1 VSAGAASAAPAAP
14 IAAQPAWVQDLRR
27 KYLAGQ
33 ATIFVLHGNVF
44 DQVVQSD
51 GRWMLGEYLVSR
63 LFGASKGLV
72 FELGW
77 SQGLRVAGG
86 KAVAALR
93 GAPPDSSPDL
103 PDLPPELRR
112 LEMPAAELAGGLGDA
127 LRALENAFHKYS
139 AALVVPYAGT
149 LLPASDVALMSNDE
163 RATLTT
169 LHRWSLDNHLSR
181 RDCVVVLVCESLQE
195 IHPSLLSSP
204 RVAAIEV
211 PLPDIDVRRRVVA
224 GVASR
229 LAPADVEL
237 VALHTS
243 GLRAVQIEGLV
254 AAPTASALDEEQR
267 FAIIARLLDGQPN
280 APGRARQMAAITAG
294 KTEQEIIDLVAPA
307 APARRDGDDAAQ
319 AEELVRVIQRRKR
332 EIIEKECAGL
342 LSFMESRH
350 GLEAVGGNERLKT
363 ELMDIARQMKT
374 GNRRLAPMG
383 LLCVGPM
390 GSGKTFVVRAFLKE
404 AGLTGVALKNI
415 RSKWQG
421 ATEANLERVLAT
433 VKAMGPIAVVIDES
447 DRSVGGKEQADT
459 DGGVSAR
466 VMARLKEFMSDTD
479 NRGLVLFILMTNR
492 PDRIETDL
500 KRPGRLDRK
509 LPFFYCETAAERADV
524 LRAILRNDG
533 AQALDRAGLHALCE
547 PLAGYSNADLE
558 AVGLLALAF
567 AARANAALDLAHI
580 QSAIA
585 DFIPSR
591 EEDMIRLMELLA
603 AQETSRRSLLPER
616 FNALSTADINA
627 TVAALKRALREGA

>member
-1 VSAGAASAAPAAP
+1 MTKD
-14 IAAQPAWVQDLRR
+14 IARIPAQPTWIEDLRQ
-27 KYLAGQ
+27 KYLAGN

-44 DQVVQSD
+44 DKVVQPD
-51 GRWMLGEYLVSR
+51 GSWMLGEYLVSK
-63 LFGASKGLV
+63 LFGPSKGVV

-93 GAPPDSSPDL
+93 TALDAPPSDL
-103 PDLPPELRR
+103 PSDLRK
-112 LEMPAAELAGGLGDA
+112 LEMPAATLAGGLGDA
-127 LRALENAFHKYS
+127 LRSLENAFYKYS
-139 AALVVPYAGT
+139 AALVLPYAGT
-149 LLPASDVALMSNDE
+149 LLPATDVAMMSNDE

-169 LHRWSLDNHLSR
+169 LHRWSLDNQLSR

-204 RVAAIEV
+204 RVVAIEI
-211 PLPDIDVRRRVVA
+211 PLPDLNVRRSVVA
-224 GVASR
+224 GAASNLSMSDIER
-229 LAPADVEL
+229 

-254 AAPTASALDEEQR
+254 ASPTPSALDEDHR
-267 FAIIARLLDGQPN
+267 FAIIFRLLDGQAN
-280 APGRARQMAAITAG
+280 AENRARQMAAITAG
-294 KTEQEIIDLVAPA
+294 KTEQEIIDLVSPSAQIREGAPY
-307 APARRDGDDAAQ
+307 
-319 AEELVRVIQRRKR
+319 AEELVRVIHDRKR

-342 LSFMESRH
+342 LSFMESKH
-350 GLEAVGGNERLKT
+350 GLEAVGGNEKLKA

-421 ATEANLERVLAT
+421 TTEANLERVLAT
-433 VKAMGPIAVVIDES
+433 VKAMGPIAVVIDEC
-447 DRSVGGKEQADT
+447 DRSFGGKEQADT
-459 DGGVSAR
+459 DGGVSSR
-466 VMARLKEFMSDTD
+466 MMARLKEFMSDTD
-479 NRGLVLFILMTNR
+479 NRGQVLFILMTNR

-509 LPFFYCETAAERADV
+509 VPFFYCETAAERADV
-524 LRAILRNDG
+524 LRAILRKDG
-533 AQALDRAGLHALCE
+533 AERLNRSGLEALCE
-547 PLAGYSNADLE
+547 LLEGYSNADLE
-558 AVGLLALAF
+558 AVGLLALEF
-567 AARANAALDLAHI
+567 ASRADVPLDLPYI
-580 QSAIA
+580 QSAIE

-591 EEDMIRLMELLA
+591 EEDMIQLMELLA

-616 FNALSTADINA
+616 FNVLSTADINGK
-627 TVAALKRALREGA
+627 VAELKRVLREGA

>member
-1 VSAGAASAAPAAP
+1 MTKD
-14 IAAQPAWVQDLRR
+14 IARIPAQPAWVEDLRQ

-44 DQVVQSD
+44 DKVVQPD
-51 GRWMLGEYLVSR
+51 GGWMLGEYLVSK

-86 KAVAALR
+86 KSVAALR
-93 GAPPDSSPDL
+93 VTPDAPPS
-103 PDLPPELRR
+103 DLPPDLRKF
-112 LEMPAAELAGGLGDA
+112 EMPAATLAGGLGDA
-127 LRALENAFHKYS
+127 LRSLETAFHRYS
-139 AALVVPYAGT
+139 AALVLPYAGT
-149 LLPASDVALMSNDE
+149 LLPATDVAMMSNDE

-169 LHRWSLDNHLSR
+169 LHRWSLDNQLSR

-204 RVAAIEV
+204 RVAAIEI
-211 PLPDIDVRRRVVA
+211 PLPDLDIRRSVVA
-224 GVASR
+224 SAASNLS
-229 LAPADVEL
+229 LADIEN

-243 GLRAVQIEGLV
+243 GLRAIQIEGLV
-254 AAPTASALDEEQR
+254 ASPTPSALNEDQR
-267 FAIIARLLDGQPN
+267 FAIIFRLLDGQAN
-280 APGRARQMAAITAG
+280 AESRAHQMAAITAG
-294 KTEQEIIDLVAPA
+294 KTEQEIIDLVAPSA
-307 APARRDGDDAAQ
+307 QAREDAPH
-319 AEELVRVIQRRKR
+319 AEELVRVIHDRKR
-332 EIIEKECAGL
+332 EIIEKECSGL
-342 LSFMESRH
+342 LSFMESKH
-350 GLEAVGGNERLKT
+350 GLEAVGGNGRLKT
-363 ELMDIARQMKT
+363 ELMDIARQVKT

-421 ATEANLERVLAT
+421 TTEANLERVLAT

-447 DRSVGGKEQADT
+447 DRSFGGKEQADT

-479 NRGLVLFILMTNR
+479 NRGQVLFILMTNR
-492 PDRIETDL
+492 PDRLETDL

-509 LPFFYCETAAERADV
+509 VPFFYCETAAERADV
-524 LRAILRNDG
+524 LRAILRKDG
-533 AQALDRAGLHALCE
+533 AERLDRSGLEALCK
-547 PLAGYSNADLE
+547 PLEGYSNADLE
-558 AVGLLALAF
+558 AVGLLALEF
-567 AARANAALDLAHI
+567 ASRANVPLDLPYI
-580 QSAIA
+580 QSAIE

-591 EEDMIRLMELLA
+591 EEDMIQLMELLA

-616 FNALSTADINA
+616 FNALSTADINGK
-627 TVAALKRALREGA
+627 VAELKRALREGA

>member
-1 VSAGAASAAPAAP
+1 MIKDTARIP
-14 IAAQPAWVQDLRR
+14 AQPAWVEDLRQ

-33 ATIFVLHGNVF
+33 ATIFVLYGNVF
-44 DQVVQSD
+44 DKVVQPD
-51 GRWMLGEYLVSR
+51 GSWMLGEYLVSR
-63 LFGASKGLV
+63 LFGSSKGLV

-86 KAVAALR
+86 KSVAALR
-93 GAPPDSSPDL
+93 TTPDAPPS
-103 PDLPPELRR
+103 DLPPDLRKF
-112 LEMPAAELAGGLGDA
+112 EMPAATLAGGLGDA
-127 LRALENAFHKYS
+127 LRSLENAFHKYS
-139 AALVVPYAGT
+139 AALVLPYAGT
-149 LLPASDVALMSNDE
+149 LLPATDVAMMSNDE

-169 LHRWSLDNHLSR
+169 LHRWSLDNQLSR

-211 PLPDIDVRRRVVA
+211 PLPDLDIRRSVVA
-224 GVASR
+224 SAAPNLS
-229 LAPADVEL
+229 PADVER

-243 GLRAVQIEGLV
+243 GLRAIQIEGLV
-254 AAPTASALDEEQR
+254 ASPSPSALDEDQR
-267 FAIIARLLDGQPN
+267 FAIISRLLDGQTN
-280 APGRARQMAAITAG
+280 AESRARQMAAITAG
-294 KTEQEIIDLVAPA
+294 KTEQEIVDLVAPSA
-307 APARRDGDDAAQ
+307 QARDDAPQ
-319 AEELVRVIQRRKR
+319 TQELVRVIQDRKR

-342 LSFMESRH
+342 LSFMESRQ
-350 GLEAVGGNERLKT
+350 GLEAVGGNEKIKT

-374 GNRRLAPMG
+374 GNSRLAPMG

-421 ATEANLERVLAT
+421 TTEANLERVLAT
-433 VKAMGPIAVVIDES
+433 VKAMGPIAVVMDES
-447 DRSVGGKEQADT
+447 DRSFGGKEQADT

-479 NRGLVLFILMTNR
+479 NRGQVLFILMTNR

-509 LPFFYCETAAERADV
+509 VPFFYCETAAERADV
-524 LRAILRNDG
+524 LRAILRKDG
-533 AQALDRAGLHALCE
+533 AERLDRTGLQALCE
-547 PLAGYSNADLE
+547 PLQGYSNADLE
-558 AVGLLALAF
+558 AVGLLALELAS
-567 AARANAALDLAHI
+567 RANAALDLPYI
-580 QSAIA
+580 KSAIE

-591 EEDMIRLMELLA
+591 EEDMIQLMELLA

-616 FNALSTADINA
+616 FNALTTAQINGK
-627 TVAALKRALREGA
+627 VAELKRALREEG

>member
-1 VSAGAASAAPAAP
+1 MIKDTARIP
-14 IAAQPAWVQDLRR
+14 AQPAWVEDLRQ

-33 ATIFVLHGNVF
+33 ATIFVLYGNVF
-44 DQVVQSD
+44 DKVVQPD
-51 GRWMLGEYLVSR
+51 GSWMLGEYLVSR
-63 LFGASKGLV
+63 LFGSSKGLV

-86 KAVAALR
+86 KSVAALR
-93 GAPPDSSPDL
+93 TTPDAPPS
-103 PDLPPELRR
+103 DLPPDLRK
-112 LEMPAAELAGGLGDA
+112 LEMPAATLAGGLGDA
-127 LRALENAFHKYS
+127 LRSLENAFHKYS
-139 AALVVPYAGT
+139 AALVLPYAGT
-149 LLPASDVALMSNDE
+149 LLPATDVAMMSNDE

-169 LHRWSLDNHLSR
+169 LHRWSLDNQLSR

-204 RVAAIEV
+204 RVSAIEV
-211 PLPDIDVRRRVVA
+211 PLPDLDVRRSVVA
-224 GVASR
+224 SAAPNLS
-229 LAPADVEL
+229 PADIES

-254 AAPTASALDEEQR
+254 ASPAPSALDEDQR
-267 FAIIARLLDGQPN
+267 FAIISRLLDGQTN
-280 APGRARQMAAITAG
+280 AESRARQMAAITAG
-294 KTEQEIIDLVAPA
+294 KTEQEIVDLVAPSA
-307 APARRDGDDAAQ
+307 QARDDAPQ
-319 AEELVRVIQRRKR
+319 TQELVRVIHDRKR

-342 LSFMESRH
+342 LSFMESRQ
-350 GLEAVGGNERLKT
+350 GLEAVGGNEKIKT

-374 GNRRLAPMG
+374 GNSRLAPMG

-447 DRSVGGKEQADT
+447 DRSFGGKEQADT

-479 NRGLVLFILMTNR
+479 NRGQVLFILMTNR

-509 LPFFYCETAAERADV
+509 VPFFYCETAVERADV
-524 LRAILRNDG
+524 LRAILRKDG
-533 AQALDRAGLHALCE
+533 AERLDRTGLQALCE
-547 PLAGYSNADLE
+547 PLQGYSNADLE
-558 AVGLLALAF
+558 AVGLLALELAS
-567 AARANAALDLAHI
+567 RANAALDLPYI
-580 QSAIA
+580 KSAIE

-591 EEDMIRLMELLA
+591 EEDMIQLMELLA

-616 FNALSTADINA
+616 FNALTTAQINGK
-627 TVAALKRALREGA
+627 VAELKRALREEG

>member
-1 VSAGAASAAPAAP
+1 MTKD
-14 IAAQPAWVQDLRR
+14 IARIPAQPAWVEDLRQ

-44 DQVVQSD
+44 DKVVQPD
-51 GRWMLGEYLVSR
+51 GSWMLSEYLVSK
-63 LFGASKGLV
+63 LFGSSKGLV

-77 SQGLRVAGG
+77 SQGLRVVGG
-86 KAVAALR
+86 KSVAALR
-93 GAPPDSSPDL
+93 ATPDAPPSDL
-103 PDLPPELRR
+103 PSDLRK
-112 LEMPAAELAGGLGDA
+112 LEMPAATLAGGLGDA
-127 LRALENAFHKYS
+127 LRSLENAFHKYS
-139 AALVVPYAGT
+139 AALVLPYAGT
-149 LLPASDVALMSNDE
+149 LLPASDVAMMSNDE

-169 LHRWSLDNHLSR
+169 LHRWSLDNQLSR

-211 PLPDIDVRRRVVA
+211 PLPDLDVRRSVVA
-224 GVASR
+224 SAAPNLS
-229 LAPADVEL
+229 LADIER

-254 AAPTASALDEEQR
+254 ASPTPSALDEDQR
-267 FAIIARLLDGQPN
+267 FAIIFRLLDGQAN
-280 APGRARQMAAITAG
+280 AESRARQMAAITAG
-294 KTEQEIIDLVAPA
+294 KTEQEIVDLVAPSA
-307 APARRDGDDAAQ
+307 QAQEDAPH
-319 AEELVRVIQRRKR
+319 AEELVRVIHDRKR

-342 LSFMESRH
+342 LSFMESKQ

-421 ATEANLERVLAT
+421 TTEANLERVLAT

-447 DRSVGGKEQADT
+447 DRSFGGKEQADT

-479 NRGLVLFILMTNR
+479 NRGQVLFILMTNR

-509 LPFFYCETAAERADV
+509 VPFFYCETAAERADV
-524 LRAILRNDG
+524 LRAILRKDG
-533 AQALDRAGLHALCE
+533 AERLDHTGLEALCG
-547 PLAGYSNADLE
+547 PLEGYSNADLE
-558 AVGLLALAF
+558 AVGLLALEF
-567 AARANAALDLAHI
+567 ASRANVPLDLPYI
-580 QSAIA
+580 KSAIE

-591 EEDMIRLMELLA
+591 EEDMIQLMELLA

-616 FNALSTADINA
+616 FNSLSTADINGK
-627 TVAALKRALREGA
+627 VAELKRALREA

>member
-1 VSAGAASAAPAAP
+1 MTAGSAP
-14 IAAQPAWVQDLRR
+14 IPAQPAWVEDLRQ

-33 ATIFVLHGNVF
+33 ATIFVLYGNVF
-44 DQVVQSD
+44 DKVVQPD

-93 GAPPDSSPDL
+93 SAPDAPPS
-103 PDLPPELRR
+103 DLPPDLRK
-112 LEMPAAELAGGLGDA
+112 LEMPAAALAGGLGDA
-127 LRALENAFHKYS
+127 LRSLENAFLKYS
-139 AALVVPYAGT
+139 SALVMPYAGT
-149 LLPASDVALMSNDE
+149 LLPATDVALMSNDE

-169 LHRWSLDNHLSR
+169 LHRWSLDNQLSR

-195 IHPSLLSSP
+195 VHPALLSSP

-211 PLPDIDVRRRVVA
+211 PLPDLDVRRAVVA
-224 GVASR
+224 AAAAGLS
-229 LAPADVEL
+229 PADVEL
-237 VALHTS
+237 IALHTS

-254 AAPTASALDEEQR
+254 AAPTASALDEAQR
-267 FAIIARLLDGQPN
+267 YAIIARLLGGQPN
-280 APGRARQMAAITAG
+280 AENRARQMAAITAG
-294 KTEQEIIDLVAPA
+294 KTEQEIVDLVAPSA
-307 APARRDGDDAAQ
+307 QVRDDGAHTG
-319 AEELVRVIQRRKR
+319 ELVRVIHDRKR

-342 LSFMESRH
+342 LSFMESKQ
-350 GLEAVGGNERLKT
+350 GLEAVGGNEKIKA
-363 ELMDIARQMKT
+363 ELMDIAGQMKT

-447 DRSVGGKEQADT
+447 DRSFGGKEQADT

-479 NRGLVLFILMTNR
+479 NRGQVLFILMTNR

-509 LPFFYCETAAERADV
+509 VPFFYCETAAERADV
-524 LRAILRNDG
+524 LRAILRKDG
-533 AQALDRAGLHALCE
+533 AERLDRAGLEALCE

-558 AVGLLALAF
+558 AVGLLALEF
-567 AARANAALDLAHI
+567 ASRANAALDLPYI

-591 EEDMIRLMELLA
+591 EEDMIALMELLA

-616 FNALSTADINA
+616 FNALSTAEINGK
-627 TVAALKRALREGA
+627 VAQLKRALDEGA

>member
-1 VSAGAASAAPAAP
+1 MTKDTARIP
-14 IAAQPAWVQDLRR
+14 AQPAWVEDLRQ

-33 ATIFVLHGNVF
+33 ATIFVLYGNVF
-44 DQVVQSD
+44 DKVVQPD
-51 GRWMLGEYLVSR
+51 GGWMLGEYLTSR
-63 LFGASKGLV
+63 LFGSSKGLV

-86 KAVAALR
+86 KSVAALR
-93 GAPPDSSPDL
+93 ASPDAPPSDL
-103 PDLPPELRR
+103 PSDLRK
-112 LEMPAAELAGGLGDA
+112 LEMPAASLAGGLGDA
-127 LRALENAFHKYS
+127 LRSLENAFLKYS
-139 AALVVPYAGT
+139 AALVLPYAGT
-149 LLPASDVALMSNDE
+149 LLPATDVAMMSNDE

-169 LHRWSLDNHLSR
+169 LHRWSLDNQLSR

-195 IHPSLLSSP
+195 IHPSMLSSP

-211 PLPDIDVRRRVVA
+211 PLPDLDVRRRVVA
-224 GVASR
+224 SAAPNLS
-229 LAPADVEL
+229 PADVER

-243 GLRAVQIEGLV
+243 GLRAIQIEGMV
-254 AAPTASALDEEQR
+254 ASPSPSALDEDQR
-267 FAIIARLLDGQPN
+267 FAIIFRLLDGQAN
-280 APGRARQMAAITAG
+280 AESRARQMAAITAG
-294 KTEQEIIDLVAPA
+294 KTEQEIIDLVAPSA
-307 APARRDGDDAAQ
+307 QAREDAPH
-319 AEELVRVIQRRKR
+319 AEELVRVIYDRKR

-342 LSFMESRH
+342 LSFMESKQ
-350 GLEAVGGNERLKT
+350 GLEAVGGNEKLKT

-421 ATEANLERVLAT
+421 TTEANLERVLAT
-433 VKAMGPIAVVIDES
+433 VKAMGPIAVVMDES
-447 DRSVGGKEQADT
+447 DRSFGGKEQADT

-479 NRGLVLFILMTNR
+479 NRGQVLFILMTNR
-492 PDRIETDL
+492 PDRLETDL

-509 LPFFYCETAAERADV
+509 VPFFYCETAAERADV
-524 LRAILRNDG
+524 LRAILRKDG
-533 AQALDRAGLHALCE
+533 AERLDRTGLEALCE
-547 PLAGYSNADLE
+547 PLQGYSNADLE
-558 AVGLLALAF
+558 AVGLLALEF
-567 AARANAALDLAHI
+567 ASRANVPLDLPYI
-580 QSAIA
+580 KSAIE

-591 EEDMIRLMELLA
+591 EEDMIQLMELLA

-616 FNALSTADINA
+616 FNSLSTADINRK
-627 TVAALKRALREGA
+627 VAELKRALREGA